1 MCKIIICIRWYLC
14 IHCQI
19 ISHFY
24 DFLVILPPLP
34 EALGRGKDEGTDLGD
49 DEGVSLGLFVGTAD
63 GCKVGMPDGK
73 TLGNVVGLEVGT
85 ELGDDEGVALGLF
98 VGTADGC
105 KQSRHARW
113 QDTRKCGWFRSGCYW
128 DGCCWTDNTFHTPS
142 SATSIIPF
150 RRR

>member
-1 MCKIIICIRWYLC
+1 MC

-24 DFLVILPPLP
+24 DFLVILPPPP

-73 TLGNVVGLEVGT
+73 TLGNVVGLEVGVIGMGAVEQT
-85 ELGDDEGVALGLF
+85 IHFIPPIVQPASFHFVEG
-98 VGTADGC
+98 
-105 KQSRHARW
+105 KI
-113 QDTRKCGWFRSGCYW
+113 
-128 DGCCWTDNTFHTPS
+128 N
-142 SATSIIPF
+142 
-150 RRR
+150 